1 LNTSRESIHRLE
13 IGDGLKFKTIQ
24 NKLREYTGIRKE
36 VTMKLFVTLLNDL
49 WKGSKLVIFDKA
61 GHSPHEE
68 YPEKFNKLALDF
80 LSER

>member
-1 LNTSRESIHRLE
+1 LNTSRGLE
-13 IGDGLKFKTIQ
+13 IRDRFKFKTIQ